1 MEGSS
6 ILVHQALHGYDD
18 GHRLLKAS
26 LDLPNDAKREMLVLS
41 DLSGQRRPEGFESYI
56 TGYGLPESNLYA
68 LAKTWLA
75 PEMKRPGCV
84 WTHTLLLDFAD
95 LSRLESLQQI
105 EQLTA
110 LWTRPDDKLNR
121 AFYGKTLG
129 FTFRSISSP
138 PLEDSVHVVRR
149 AVPERASAI
158 LNGLYERPNAP
169 VFVSSDD
176 SEQLKGFIYLLWLQQ
191 WPRLRRAF
199 SFCTGVTSC
208 RRLRGEPLDLQIA
221 PSSAFPSLAREVPEG
236 YFVNGWKST
245 SGGKNLQLTGQKEE
259 SKEESSEFPL
269 WIDRAVA
276 DLIAP
281 SPSLRQFLR
290 LFGAESQKPRGS
302 FAALL
307 DILIHVE
314 DINSERKYGDKRGV
328 DIEEEEDPL
337 ETLLET
343 VANRFPSSKQGV
355 RLKLAA
361 FGAPLPNQVLNI
373 SEERMLEALAST
385 SHYEA
390 LDKKSLAIRERATSL
405 WHRHPDSAEQLLLH
419 LTQDGLSPL
428 VEDVLAGVADAVN
441 AQDALN
447 LFRRNPSLASSFVRR
462 NPLLTT
468 SPSLWTG
475 PVNLQR
481 ELFDALE
488 CHSLTEEERSVVAG
502 AVFAADAREL
512 AVQVI
517 ERLGESGMWGVLTQL
532 GTVPRE
538 LADSW
543 RRALAKRPEVLAQW
557 LEGCLVQE
565 QGRQKRVEAALQII
579 GLLHPRSAPVQ
590 SIKPD
595 FWLAFSDAVAPQLVR
610 PIPEAKQMRISSK
623 AAFFLMAVGMENA
636 NGRGD
641 RLIERFFEVVHE
653 DLATNSF
660 DYLAWKW
667 LEEIMPL
674 HPVNDWDK
682 CERVRRAVIER
693 FVHFGW
699 PLRSLI
705 GAVQHQPTL
714 EFMIR
719 SCSQTEEGQRI
730 LKDLK
735 RLVASSEVAVPQ
747 WQVDTLLKRHKKRW
761 FRIR

>member
-1 MEGSS
+1 MEGPS

-18 GHRLLKAS
+18 GHRLLKMS

-41 DLSGQRRPEGFESYI
+41 DLSGQRRPEGFESYV

-95 LSRLESLQQI
+95 LSQLESLQQI
-105 EQLTA
+105 EHLTA

-121 AFYGKTLG
+121 TFYGKTLG
-129 FTFRSISSP
+129 FTFGSIPSP
-138 PLEDSVHVVRR
+138 PLEDSAQVVRR
-149 AVPERASAI
+149 TGPEKVSAI
-158 LNGLYERPNAP
+158 LNSLYERPNAP
-169 VFVSSDD
+169 VFVAADD

-221 PSSAFPSLAREVPEG
+221 PSSAFSSLVREVPG
-236 YFVNGWKST
+236 GSFVNGREST
-245 SGGKNLQLTGQKEE
+245 SGGKNSQLTEQKEE
-259 SKEESSEFPL
+259 SNQSPL
-269 WIDRAVA
+269 WINRAVA

-290 LFGAESQKPRGS
+290 LFGAESQKPRGG

-307 DILIHVE
+307 DIFDHIQA
-314 DINSERKYGDKRGV
+314 INSGRGYDGKRGV

-343 VANRFPSSKQGV
+343 VANRFPSSKHGA
-355 RLKLAA
+355 RLKLAT
-361 FGAPLPNQVLNI
+361 FGTPLPNQVLNI
-373 SEERMLEALAST
+373 SEERMLQGLAST

-405 WHRHPDSAEQLLLH
+405 WHRHPDRAEQLLLH

-441 AQDALN
+441 AHDALN
-447 LFRRNPSLASSFVRR
+447 LFRHNPSLASSFVQR
-462 NPLLTT
+462 NPSLTT

-488 CHSLTEEERSVVAG
+488 RHSLTEEERSVIAG
-502 AVFAADAREL
+502 AVFAADAQEL

-517 ERLGESGMWGVLTQL
+517 ERLGESGARGVLTQL
-532 GTVPRE
+532 EAAPRE
-538 LADSW
+538 LTASW
-543 RRALAKRPEVLAQW
+543 RHALAQRPEVLARW
-557 LEGCLVQE
+557 LEECLVQE
-565 QGRQKRVEAALQII
+565 QGRQKRIEAALQIM
-579 GLLHPRSAPVQ
+579 GLLHPRSAQVQ

-595 FWLAFSDAVAPQLVR
+595 FWLAFSEAVAPQLVR
-610 PIPEAKQMRISSK
+610 PTPEAKRMRLSSK

-636 NGRGD
+636 DGRGD
-641 RLIERFFEVVHE
+641 QLIERFFEVVHE

-660 DYLAWKW
+660 DYSAWKW
-667 LEEIMPL
+667 LEEITPL
-674 HPVNDWDK
+674 LPFNDWDK
-682 CERVRRAVIER
+682 CERLRRAVIER
-693 FVHFGW
+693 FARFGW
-699 PLRSLI
+699 PLRSLT
-705 GAVQHQPTL
+705 GAIQHQSTL
-714 EFMIR
+714 EFMVR

-730 LKDLK
+730 LKGLK
-735 RLVASSEVAVPQ
+735 RLVASKEMVVPQ
-747 WQVDTLLKRHKKRW
+747 WQVDILLKRRKKRW
-761 FRIR
+761 FRIG